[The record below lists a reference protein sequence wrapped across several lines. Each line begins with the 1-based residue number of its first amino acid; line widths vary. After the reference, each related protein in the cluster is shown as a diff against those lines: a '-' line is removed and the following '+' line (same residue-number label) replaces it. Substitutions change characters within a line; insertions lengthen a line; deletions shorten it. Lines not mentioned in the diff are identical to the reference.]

1 MNAPPVP
8 STQPMI
14 ERESQPESL
23 PPSPQLRE
31 ALSWKLVSELH
42 RRHPGDFTVIE
53 THPGGGQYDCLSLW
67 AGSQTVA
74 DLNRVGGFNVF
85 SGGQGIPW
93 QELWSAGLVEGGIA
107 DLLDRMSRECGLTI
121 PAQLPPTGPE
131 TLVYRVMAGVS
142 AALVFDKA
150 SWEWRNGQL
159 DTSGCNDQ
167 GYRDQWFDAFPGAKA
182 AARAGLPDA
191 PFGNSKYGFWFLLKD
206 DQPMVCLSKNSL
218 CWDSAGEEFN
228 LTALYRRERRI
239 HGLVGVV
246 LGMLR

>member
-1 MNAPPVP
+1 
-8 STQPMI
+8 MI

-23 PPSPQLRE
+23 LPSPQLRE

-85 SGGQGIPW
+85 SGDRSIPW
-93 QELWSAGLVEGGIA
+93 QELWPAALVEGGIA
-107 DLLDRMSRECGLTI
+107 DLLDRMSRECGLSI

-159 DTSGCNDQ
+159 DTSGCDDQ
-167 GYRDQWFDAFPGAKA
+167 GYRDQWFEAFPGAKA
-182 AARAGLPDA
+182 AARAGLPDT
-191 PFGNSKYGFWFLLKD
+191 PFGNPKYGFWFLLKD
-206 DQPMVCLSKNSL
+206 DQPIVCLSKTSL
-218 CWDSAGEEFN
+218 CWDSDGAESN
-228 LTALYRRERRI
+228 LTTLYRLDRRI
-239 HGLVGVV
+239 HALVGVV